1 MLLLFSAFAKNNTS
15 KLDTPSI
22 FSHEVVFYGLNS
34 VVDSAKYQTASI
46 KSYSDW
52 VQASCFLTIVQK
64 HRLDR
69 FVKPAWWFPR
79 WSQRRR

>member
-15 KLDTPSI
+15 TLDTPSI

-34 VVDSAKYQTASI
+34 VLVSAKYQTASI

-52 VQASCFLTIVQK
+52 VQASCFLTIVQ